1 MRRRIAGLLIGA
13 LALLPPASAGAALL
27 DVEVTIGMQLGFE
40 LLQMATVTGTA
51 TVNASAG
58 GSHLV
63 TLKLEPIDPKNV
75 GTIMFLN
82 PDLNDVIKSVRFLN
96 AEIKGGTFYNLSGA
110 ISNPGNLT
118 QNTMPLA
125 GIARVCL
132 FLSDCI
138 AFLDIPFTES
148 GTRGIGLGGI
158 ITAATVS
165 SSLSFSL
172 VNAPWQLATASLLQ
186 QTTMT
191 PQTPSSGMTITVTH
205 KGYARGPLSS
215 TTSTALTGGV
225 IQLVSPTQL
234 HNTGIRGGN
243 HDTVALFTT
252 LTVNFLPE
260 PGLLLLLSSGIAG
273 LVLIGRSR
281 MRK

>member
-1 MRRRIAGLLIGA
+1 
-13 LALLPPASAGAALL
+13 
-27 DVEVTIGMQLGFE
+27 
-40 LLQMATVTGTA
+40 
-51 TVNASAG
+51 
-58 GSHLV
+58 
-63 TLKLEPIDPKNV
+63 
-75 GTIMFLN
+75 
-82 PDLNDVIKSVRFLN
+82 
-96 AEIKGGTFYNLSGA
+96 
-110 ISNPGNLT
+110 
-118 QNTMPLA
+118 
-125 GIARVCL
+125 
-132 FLSDCI
+132 
-138 AFLDIPFTES
+138 
-148 GTRGIGLGGI
+148 
-158 ITAATVS
+158 
-165 SSLSFSL
+165 
-172 VNAPWQLATASLLQ
+172 
-186 QTTMT
+186 
-191 PQTPSSGMTITVTH
+191 MTITVTH